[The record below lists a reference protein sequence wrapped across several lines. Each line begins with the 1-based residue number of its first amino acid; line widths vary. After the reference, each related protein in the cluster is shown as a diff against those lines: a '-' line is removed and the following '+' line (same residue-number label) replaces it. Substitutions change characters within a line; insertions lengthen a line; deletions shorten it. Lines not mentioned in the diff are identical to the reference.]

1 MGMNVSEEKYDVL
14 SNISHGVRT
23 PIHTIMG
30 MTDLAL
36 EETDNSEAVEGYLKK
51 IKSASYMLINQ
62 INDLLDITKI
72 EREKIDLH
80 LDSYTA
86 AELKKQ
92 IKNLIEALSDTL
104 ANSAYVN
111 KKIDFEVNVD
121 NLSSVNFWADKVRF
135 EQIFSNLLSNAIKYT
150 PDGGKVSFVAE
161 TLHGTEQEITNRYTI
176 SDNGI
181 GISNDFMK
189 YVFQPFMR
197 EKNDVTDVV
206 EGTGLG
212 LYIVKQ
218 LVDLMQGS
226 IKIWSEEG
234 KGTVVTVEIPSRIC
248 TIVKSTHIEDTKV
261 PVIVTGKRI
270 LLCEDNE
277 LNAEM
282 TKELLEDAGIIVE
295 EVSNG
300 RDAVLKVKNNLE
312 YYYDAILMDICMP
325 VMDGLEATRQIRK
338 LDREDTYLIP
348 IIAMTASAYEE
359 EYRKSI
365 AAGMDA
371 HLTKPFEVSTLI
383 HQLARFWQVYQQ
395 AGNENNRKN
404 IE

>member
-1 MGMNVSEEKYDVL
+1 MNVSEEKYDVI

-36 EETDNSEAVEGYLKK
+36 EETDNSAAVEGYIKK
-51 IKSASYMLINQ
+51 IKSAHYMLINQ

-80 LDSYTA
+80 LDSYTG

-92 IKNLIEALSDTL
+92 IENLVESLPA
-104 ANSAYVN
+104 AMNNSLFEN
-111 KKIDFEVNVD
+111 KKIDFEINVD
-121 NLSSVNFWADKVRF
+121 NLSSVNFWADKARF
-135 EQIFSNLLSNAIKYT
+135 EQIFSNILSNAIKYT

-161 TLHGTEQEITNRYTI
+161 TIRGTEQEITNRYII

-181 GISNDFMK
+181 GMSKDFIK

-197 EKNDVTDVV
+197 EKNEVTDIV

-212 LYIVKQ
+212 LYLVKQ

-226 IKIWSEEG
+226 IQIQSEEG
-234 KGTVVTVEIPSRIC
+234 KGTVVTVEIPSKIC
-248 TIVKSTHIEDTKV
+248 TIVKDKCVEDTKI

-282 TKELLEDAGIIVE
+282 TRELLEDAGIIVE
-295 EVSNG
+295 QVSNG
-300 RDAVLKVKNNLE
+300 RDAVLQVKNNPE

-325 VMDGLEATRQIRK
+325 VMDGLEATRQIRRIN
-338 LDREDTYLIP
+338 REDTYLIP

-359 EYRKSI
+359 AYRKSI

-371 HLTKPFEVSTLI
+371 HLTKPVEVSTLI
-383 HQLARFWQVYQQ
+383 HQLARFWQVYKQ
-395 AGNENNRKN
+395 ADSGNNKSNAEA
-404 IE
+404 

>member
-1 MGMNVSEEKYDVL
+1 
-14 SNISHGVRT
+14 
-23 PIHTIMG
+23 
-30 MTDLAL
+30 
-36 EETDNSEAVEGYLKK
+36 
-51 IKSASYMLINQ
+51 MLINQ

-189 YVFQPFMR
+189 LIYSAFP
-197 EKNDVTDVV
+197 
-206 EGTGLG
+206 
-212 LYIVKQ
+212 
-218 LVDLMQGS
+218 DL
-226 IKIWSEEG
+226 
-234 KGTVVTVEIPSRIC
+234 R
-248 TIVKSTHIEDTKV
+248 
-261 PVIVTGKRI
+261 R
-270 LLCEDNE
+270 
-277 LNAEM
+277 
-282 TKELLEDAGIIVE
+282 
-295 EVSNG
+295 
-300 RDAVLKVKNNLE
+300 
-312 YYYDAILMDICMP
+312 
-325 VMDGLEATRQIRK
+325 
-338 LDREDTYLIP
+338 
-348 IIAMTASAYEE
+348 
-359 EYRKSI
+359 
-365 AAGMDA
+365 
-371 HLTKPFEVSTLI
+371 
-383 HQLARFWQVYQQ
+383 
-395 AGNENNRKN
+395 N
-404 IE
+404 I

>member
-135 EQIFSNLLSNAIKYT
+135 EQIFSNLLSNAI
-150 PDGGKVSFVAE
+150 
-161 TLHGTEQEITNRYTI
+161 N
-176 SDNGI
+176 
-181 GISNDFMK
+181 
-189 YVFQPFMR
+189 YV
-197 EKNDVTDVV
+197 
-206 EGTGLG
+206 
-212 LYIVKQ
+212 
-218 LVDLMQGS
+218 
-226 IKIWSEEG
+226 
-234 KGTVVTVEIPSRIC
+234 
-248 TIVKSTHIEDTKV
+248 
-261 PVIVTGKRI
+261 
-270 LLCEDNE
+270 
-277 LNAEM
+277 LN
-282 TKELLEDAGIIVE
+282 
-295 EVSNG
+295 
-300 RDAVLKVKNNLE
+300 
-312 YYYDAILMDICMP
+312 
-325 VMDGLEATRQIRK
+325 
-338 LDREDTYLIP
+338 
-348 IIAMTASAYEE
+348 
-359 EYRKSI
+359 
-365 AAGMDA
+365 
-371 HLTKPFEVSTLI
+371 
-383 HQLARFWQVYQQ
+383 
-395 AGNENNRKN
+395 
-404 IE
+404 